1 MSKQT
6 IRITTVQVDALKH
19 LTNTSIR
26 KLLISAKLNTAKNDK
41 YILDIDGITFEITCE
56 EAEKRKEEEQK
67 IEMYTN
73 LFKDVPEIENPENSR
88 QLYDYITSYMVGQN
102 NAVKNLISAII
113 NNIHAKN
120 SNEIMKPLIIGQTGS
135 GKSYFF
141 KLIKKVFDIPVVVID
156 CNRLVQAGYVGKSV
170 DDALRDLYYLCDGD
184 DEKMKTAIIY
194 FDEVDKL
201 ASRGADVSD
210 VGVQK
215 SLLKFLEGSSYV
227 IPLDL
232 NRTKNVKI
240 DTSMMTI
247 VAGGAFSGLE
257 DIVNK
262 KERKIGFDQEKK
274 DKFTFKYRG
283 CKIKTEHFVEY
294 GMIPEFIGRF
304 NLPIVYNDLT
314 KEMIKE
320 QLEHSKSSPLL
331 IKQDIYKRDYNI
343 TLEFKPEFID
353 IIVNNAYENQTGF
366 RGIET
371 EINEVL
377 VDLLFDVQS
386 GIAYGQTVTVG
397 AEIFEDTTDYEI
409 NHVKVKKKNR

>member
-1 MSKQT
+1 
-6 IRITTVQVDALKH
+6 
-19 LTNTSIR
+19 
-26 KLLISAKLNTAKNDK
+26 
-41 YILDIDGITFEITCE
+41 
-56 EAEKRKEEEQK
+56 
-67 IEMYTN
+67 
-73 LFKDVPEIENPENSR
+73 
-88 QLYDYITSYMVGQN
+88 MVGQN
-102 NAVKNLISAII
+102 EAVKKLVSCII
-113 NNIHAKN
+113 NNIHSKN
-120 SNEIMKPLIIGQTGS
+120 STEIIKPLIVGQTGS
-135 GKSYFF
+135 GKTFFF

-170 DDALRDLYYLCDGD
+170 DDSLRDLYYLCNGD
-184 DEKMKTAIIY
+184 EEKIRTAILY
-194 FDEVDKL
+194 LDEVDKL

-215 SLLKFLEGSSYV
+215 SLLKLLEGSPYV
-227 IPLDL
+227 ISLDL
-232 NRTKNVKI
+232 NRTKTVTI

-247 VAGGAFSGLE
+247 VAGGAFSGIE
-257 DIVNK
+257 DIIK
-262 KERKIGFDQEKK
+262 KTKMPCGFSNGDKEK
-274 DKFTFKYRG
+274 DKLCFKYREG
-283 CKIKTEHFVEY
+283 VVKTEHFVEY

-304 NLPIVYNDLT
+304 NLPVIYNEVT
-314 KEMIKE
+314 KEMLRE
-320 QLEHSKSSPLL
+320 QLEESKSSPLL